1 MLAAWVTAGE
11 GKDNRTAEAGLLVA
25 GPLVRG
31 ERVIVTNSSV
41 VQRVQV
47 MVLEV
52 SSVRLRLVDSP
63 TNKRFLPLMFI
74 SARSS

>member
-11 GKDNRTAEAGLLVA
+11 GKDDRTSEAGLLVA
-25 GPLVRG
+25 SPLVRG
-31 ERVIVTNSSV
+31 ARVIVTDSSV
-41 VQRVQV
+41 VRRVQV